1 MSTVHDLPAT
11 LRNRSGSGL
20 LGQMRREGLTPAVFY
35 GKDVDAKNIKV
46 DTKVLFDLLH
56 HAASEHLLVNLNVEG
71 DGQHL
76 ALIQEVQ
83 HAPLSGE
90 ILHVDF
96 LAVKRGEK
104 LNSLVPLVLT
114 GTAKGTK
121 AGGVLNLQLNELSVQ
136 CLPTDLPETIEVDVT
151 ALEIGDSVHVSD
163 LKLPKGVETDVEA
176 EVVVAHVSPPTLE
189 EETEEGEGDQP
200 TEPEVMGKGKD
211 DGEEEESSQ
220 S

>member
-20 LGQMRREGLTPAVFY
+20 LGQMRREGLTPAVYY
-35 GKDVDAKNIKV
+35 GKGVEAKNIKV

-56 HAASEHLLVNLNVEG
+56 HAASEHLLVNLDIEG
-71 DGQHL
+71 EGQHL

-90 ILHVDF
+90 VLHVDF

-104 LNSLVPLVLT
+104 MHALVPLVLT

-121 AGGVLNLQLNELSVQ
+121 AGGVINLQLGELSVH
-136 CLPTDLPETIEVDVT
+136 CLPTDLPETIQVDVT
-151 ALEIGDSVHVSD
+151 ALQVGESVHVGD
-163 LKLPKGVETDVEA
+163 IPLPSGVETDVESD
-176 EVVVAHVSPPTLE
+176 VVIAHVSPPTVE
-189 EETEEGEGDQP
+189 EAGDGEAP
-200 TEPEVMGKGKD
+200 AEPEVIGKGGGD
-211 DGEEEESSQ
+211 AEADEA
-220 S
+220 